1 MIRRNNRCG
10 LFLVLL
16 ALMAQLGWS
25 ARVPDMPR
33 MELAALLG
41 DAGAICHSGGAGG
54 QKSPAMPGDDCPMCP
69 CCIGSVLS
77 MALPVPI
84 IALPLPVAL
93 PPARFTIAPPTTGPP
108 PLRFANARPRGPPA
122 QA

>member
-1 MIRRNNRCG
+1 MRRNNQCG

-16 ALMAQLGWS
+16 ALMAQLGWN

-41 DAGAICHSGGAGG
+41 DAGAICHSDGDAGG
-54 QKSPAMPGDDCPMCP
+54 QKSPAMPDHDCPMCP
-69 CCIGSVLS
+69 CCIGSVLTV
-77 MALPVPI
+77 ALPVPTVS
-84 IALPLPVAL
+84 LPLPVAL
-93 PPARFTIAPPTTGPP
+93 PPARFTLTPPTTGPP
-108 PLRFANARPRGPPA
+108 LLRFTKARPRGPPA